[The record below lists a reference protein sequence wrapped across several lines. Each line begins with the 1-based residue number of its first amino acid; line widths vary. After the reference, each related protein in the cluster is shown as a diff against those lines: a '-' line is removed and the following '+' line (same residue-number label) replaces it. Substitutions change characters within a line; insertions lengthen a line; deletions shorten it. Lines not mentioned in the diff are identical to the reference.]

1 MSNGTKDNSQYDM
14 LVKALANSNSS
25 SIKWR
30 VASKRSRHSERL
42 ADRIQK
48 NAEVAEQILGEIKA
62 LVKLPDTADQVE
74 KLIDAVQELLDNN
87 AKLREQVGEALED
100 IPD

>member
-1 MSNGTKDNSQYDM
+1 METADC
-14 LVKALANSNSS
+14 VFAT
-25 SIKWR
+25 I
-30 VASKRSRHSERL
+30 SE
-42 ADRIQK
+42 
-48 NAEVAEQILGEIKA
+48 A